1 MARFETL
8 STFCSVPAADVAAQ
22 IWAWNQLRR
31 YTFDRVVQ
39 DDVQDYMLAECFDD
53 LVAFRLRL
61 NQNGGRLPTS
71 ESVDKW
77 SRSFSS
83 SANDVNV
90 IIRDIITRQLGHT
103 DLLYRGID

>member
-1 MARFETL
+1 MASLDGLLGFG
-8 STFCSVPAADVAAQ
+8 SVPADEAAQ
-22 IWAWNQLRR
+22 SWAWHQLRR
-31 YTFDRVVQ
+31 YTFDRVMQ
-39 DDVQDYMLAECFDD
+39 DDVQDDILAECFEE

-83 SANDVNV
+83 NANDVNAA
-90 IIRDIITRQLGHT
+90 IRDIITRQLGHT
-103 DLLYRGID
+103 DLLYRGLD

>member
-1 MARFETL
+1 MASL
-8 STFCSVPAADVAAQ
+8 KGLMSLCSVSDSDAALS
-22 IWAWNQLRR
+22 WAWTQLCR
-31 YTFDRVVQ
+31 YTFNRVNR
-39 DDVQDYMLAECFDD
+39 DDVQDDQLAECFEE

-83 SANDVNV
+83 SANDVNAV
-90 IIRDIITRQLGHT
+90 IRDIITRQLGHT
-103 DLLYRGID
+103 DLLYRGMD